1 MFALPLPAALPR
13 VLVLLPLAACIQ
25 VPALEQKI
33 TEDARS
39 AAAVDLKPIDVAVEG
54 GPDPRLDAES
64 AEELRD
70 RAEALA
76 RSADAL
82 SARAPT
88 TDLETRRTGL
98 ESRGEVLRTRE

>member
-39 AAAVDLKPIDVAVEG
+39 AEAVDLKPIEVAIAG
-54 GPDPRLDAES
+54 APDPRLDTES

-82 SARAPT
+82 AARTPT
-88 TDLETRRTGL
+88 SDLDARRTGL